1 MQKFRSF
8 CELRNFPPPKI
19 SDNKVEVSQA
29 TAQTIGSETPSTI
42 VNVRLL
48 LIPAFIIV

>member
-8 CELRNFPPPKI
+8 CELRNFPPPII